1 MTTGELIRD
10 ARKKKGLTQ
19 KELGERLGI
28 SDVSIAQ
35 WENGLRNPRLETR
48 QKLAKALDMDVT
60 ALMSDNE
67 KQDYFSMF
75 GSDSER
81 VDLALMELKKQ
92 IEAKANNLREYGGIA
107 TPARRRSWA
116 LELARDLAEK
126 YHVPERSILKKIGL
140 DDLPTETE
148 IDLQLQDDD
157 LVVDEN
163 QIADDIIRLIM
174 SMNSSGCKAALRH
187 IQELSK
193 IPDYKREDYY
203 GAGDQE
209 N

>member
-1 MTTGELIRD
+1 MSIGKLIRD

-28 SDVSIAQ
+28 SDVSVAQ

-67 KQDYFSMF
+67 KQDYFNMI

-81 VDLALMELKKQ
+81 IDLALMELKRQ
-92 IEAKANNLREYGGIA
+92 IEVKANDLREYGGIV

-126 YHVPERSILKKIGL
+126 YHVSERSILEKIGL
-140 DDLPTETE
+140 DDFPAETE
-148 IDLQLQDDD
+148 VELPLQDDD
-157 LVVDEN
+157 LTVDEN
-163 QIADDIIRLIM
+163 KIADDIIRLIM
-174 SMNSSGCKAALRH
+174 GMNSSGCKAALRH
-187 IQELSK
+187 IQELAK
-193 IPDYKREDYY
+193 IPDYKKV
-203 GAGDQE
+203 
-209 N
+209 

>member
-60 ALMSDNE
+60 ALMSDSE
-67 KQDYFSMF
+67 KQDYFNMF

-81 VDLALMELKKQ
+81 IDLALVDLQKQ
-92 IEAKANNLREYGGIA
+92 IKAKAKDLSEYGGIA

-126 YHVPERSILKKIGL
+126 YHVSERSILKKIGL
-140 DDLPTETE
+140 DDLPTDPEVE
-148 IDLQLQDDD
+148 LPLQDDD
-157 LVVDEN
+157 LLVDEN
-163 QIADDIIRLIM
+163 RIADDIIRLIM
-174 SMNSSGCKAALRH
+174 GMNANGCKAALRH

-193 IPDYKREDYY
+193 IPDYKKV
-203 GAGDQE
+203 
-209 N
+209 

>member
-67 KQDYFSMF
+67 KQDCFSMF

-157 LVVDEN
+157 MVVDEN

-174 SMNSSGCKAALRH
+174 GMNSSGCKAALRH